1 MPVEVLRRAID
12 RLGPIFIQG
21 YGQTESGP
29 LATSL
34 APEEHRLDGEA
45 ARRLASCGR
54 AVPGV
59 DVRIVGDDG
68 VELPDGEVGEVTIRS
83 PFNMVGYWRAPEL
96 TAETI
101 VGGWLRS
108 GDMGRMDRLGYV
120 YIVDRKKDMIISGGE
135 NVFPRESEEVLYQ
148 HPGVLEAA
156 VIGVPHPVWGESPRA
171 VVVRRPGVELGEG
184 QLIDFCRERLAH
196 YKCPTAVEFRD
207 VLPKSPSGK
216 VLKRELR
223 EPYRRAALE
232 GELLR

>member
-1 MPVEVLRRAID
+1 
-12 RLGPIFIQG
+12 
-21 YGQTESGP
+21 
-29 LATSL
+29 
-34 APEEHRLDGEA
+34 
-45 ARRLASCGR
+45 
-54 AVPGV
+54 
-59 DVRIVGDDG
+59 VRIVGDDG

-120 YIVDRKKDMIISGGE
+120 YIVDRKNDMIISGGE

-223 EPYRRAALE
+223 EPYWRAAVQ
-232 GELLR
+232 GEPLR